1 MDQIPFL
8 PGLTKRIPTGL
19 WVSSAARGALSTLQ
33 LRLPAPGEQRLGITE
48 QIARSK
54 PAFLRDLRGRKR
66 SPVEEGTVPG
76 PAALHKHHPPRG
88 WDGTV
93 SPPRFQANEEQ
104 DTDPRALPQS

>member
-54 PAFLRDLRGRKR
+54 PAFLRDLGGRKC

-76 PAALHKHHPPRG
+76 PAALHKHHPHRG
-88 WDGTV
+88 RDGMV

-104 DTDPRALPQS
+104 DTDPQALPQS